1 MKRQNE
7 IRDLMQANI
16 VLAVGCTEP
25 VAVALAAA
33 KAKEVLAEEV
43 VFEAEIGYSKEWNI
57 NGEQV
62 TLGVEKMN

>member
-33 KAKEVLAEEV
+33 KAKEVIFTDFAE
-43 VFEAEIGYSKEWNI
+43 SKPQKTKNHH
-57 NGEQV
+57 V
-62 TLGVEKMN
+62 TKISTQSHQKR